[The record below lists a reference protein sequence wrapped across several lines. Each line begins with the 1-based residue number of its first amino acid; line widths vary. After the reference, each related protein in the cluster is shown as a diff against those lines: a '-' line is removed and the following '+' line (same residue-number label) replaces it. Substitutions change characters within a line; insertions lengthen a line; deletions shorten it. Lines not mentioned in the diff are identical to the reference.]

1 MNTLDENTKKQLKEN
16 FDSIDQNGDGLI
28 NFSRLKDLM
37 KNCDIECTD
46 EELQDLINDVDLN
59 EKGQIDYNNFLHIAE
74 KKLKDI
80 DTEED
85 LKEFFD
91 KIDKNKNGFISHK
104 NLFDVISQI
113 DKNLEEEEILQM
125 VKENDLDNDGFLNYT
140 EFCRMV
146 KNK

>member
-1 MNTLDENTKKQLKEN
+1 
-16 FDSIDQNGDGLI
+16 
-28 NFSRLKDLM
+28 M

-104 NLFDVISQI
+104 NLFDVFSQN

-140 EFCRMV
+140 EFCKII